1 MSAILTRFGLY
12 TILVVLAVFVAR
24 ENVDGIPYTHLITD
38 TLLVQVGL
46 AGVVMAVAGVIIGPF
61 ERLQAKG
68 ARSKKCVV
76 CKAPVIA
83 GKMYCR
89 THLREIIDK
98 EDYRRHDAIRR

>member
-12 TILVVLAVFVAR
+12 TILIVLAVFVLR
-24 ENVDGIPYTHLITD
+24 ENVDGIPYGEFLTD

-46 AGVVMAVAGVIIGPF
+46 AGVVLAVVGVILGPF
-61 ERLQAKG
+61 ERLRTG
-68 ARSKKCVV
+68 SRKKCVV
-76 CKAPVIA
+76 CRAPVIV
-83 GKMYCR
+83 GKTYCR

>member
-12 TILVVLAVFVAR
+12 TILVVLAVFVLR
-24 ENVDGIPYTHLITD
+24 ENVDGIPYGEFLTD

-46 AGVVMAVAGVIIGPF
+46 AGVVLAVVGVILGPF
-61 ERLQAKG
+61 ERLRTKTS
-68 ARSKKCVV
+68 RKKCVV
-76 CKAPVIA
+76 CRAPVIV

-89 THLREIIDK
+89 THLREILEK